1 MGAGID
7 FPRQDLFGTRNRDRR
22 NLGSQF
28 IAGPVD
34 LLVDIGLARQ
44 DDALPLLLGTATR
57 LVDDVS
63 DFMGLRAGD
72 LLLLGCAPGRPLARV
87 GDQIDIHAPALPA
100 LGTLRN
106 HLCHYAQAT

>member
-34 LLVDIGLARQ
+34 LLVDIGLARP
-44 DDALPLLLGTATR
+44 DDAVPPLLGPAHRGRGRSSNPRTAGLT
-57 LVDDVS
+57 LV
-63 DFMGLRAGD
+63 
-72 LLLLGCAPGRPLARV
+72 
-87 GDQIDIHAPALPA
+87 
-100 LGTLRN
+100 
-106 HLCHYAQAT
+106 HL